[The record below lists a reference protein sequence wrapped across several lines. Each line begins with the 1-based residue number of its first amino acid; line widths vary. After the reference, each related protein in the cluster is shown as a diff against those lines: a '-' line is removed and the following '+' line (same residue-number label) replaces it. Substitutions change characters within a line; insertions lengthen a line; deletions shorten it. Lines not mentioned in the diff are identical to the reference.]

1 MERIELFDRY
11 INNQLSEKEREE
23 FNALLKSDEDFA
35 SDFNVYLFTV
45 DGICRE
51 VQQDNID
58 FGVAMKKLSQ
68 EQLRSIIGIKTEA
81 HETKIAAFQ
90 FRDAAIVVK
99 TEAPVKTKILH
110 FKTWT
115 WQTASIAAIFFVVV
129 LGMYFN
135 IEKNARYAVDNAI
148 YACADINPDLVRA
161 GGEPIDITSMTDD
174 ELESKL
180 SELESLYQSAST
192 NDEIADNGYALAM
205 AYLRLHDRDKAKS
218 VLNQLIARFEG
229 NADYADDVNK
239 WKSILNLL
247 K

>member
-81 HETKIAAFQ
+81 PETKIAAFQ
-90 FRDAAIVVK
+90 SRDAAIVVK

-115 WQTASIAAIFFVVV
+115 WQTASIAAIFVVV

-161 GGEPIDITSMTDD
+161 GGESIDITSMTDD

-218 VLNQLIARFEG
+218 VLNQLVTKFED
-229 NADYADDVNK
+229 NADFDDSVKK